1 MDSATCLAIASQREP
16 PVRAL
21 TIVYGQRHV
30 REVARARSLARHF
43 GVEEH
48 RVVRLPVAS
57 LLPSSLTD
65 PRRPSLRPH
74 RSPGR
79 GIPPTYVP
87 ARNTLF
93 LALALGYAESHRARG
108 IYLGVN
114 AIDYSGY
121 PDCRPEFL
129 RAFDRLARRATR
141 VGVEEGW
148 SPKVRAP
155 LLRLSKK
162 EIVRWG
168 DRLHV
173 PWELTWSCYAGG
185 TLPCRRCD
193 ACRLRAKGFAEAGRE
208 DPALEP

>member
-1 MDSATCLAIASQREP
+1 MDSATCLAIAARREP

-21 TIVYGQRHV
+21 TILYGQRHD
-30 REVARARSLARHF
+30 REVASARSLARHY
-43 GVEEH
+43 GVDEH

-65 PRRPSLRPH
+65 PRRPSLRPRRRAGH
-74 RSPGR
+74 

-93 LALALGYAESHRARG
+93 LALALGYAESRRARS

-114 AIDYSGY
+114 AVDYSGY

-148 SPKVRAP
+148 SPRVRAP
-155 LLRLSKK
+155 LMHLSKK

-168 DRLHV
+168 DRLGV
-173 PWELTWSCYAGG
+173 PWGLTWSCYAGG
-185 TLPCRRCD
+185 RRPCGRCD
-193 ACRLRAKGFAEAGRE
+193 ACRLRARGFAEAGRP
-208 DPALEP
+208 DPALAR